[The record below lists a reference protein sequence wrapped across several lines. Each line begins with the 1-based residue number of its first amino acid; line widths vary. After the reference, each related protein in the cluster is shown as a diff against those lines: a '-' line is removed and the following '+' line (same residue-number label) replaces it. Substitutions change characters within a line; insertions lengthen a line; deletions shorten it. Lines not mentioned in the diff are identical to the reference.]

1 MYGEAPRLYTIYKFE
16 NSMYMLAKAGLMR
29 GLVCLNHDGLLQ
41 KAGCPQEG
49 VVEVY
54 GSWFDPANPEVGS
67 HRGKSIL
74 VLYP

>member
-1 MYGEAPRLYTIYKFE
+1 MKTFQ
-16 NSMYMLAKAGLMR
+16 AGLVR

-49 VVEVY
+49 VVELY

-67 HRGKSIL
+67 YSGGQSIVSL
-74 VLYP
+74 ACDDNNM

>member
-1 MYGEAPRLYTIYKFE
+1 
-16 NSMYMLAKAGLMR
+16 MR

-67 HRGKSIL
+67 YSGQSIVSL
-74 VLYP
+74 ACDDNNM

>member
-1 MYGEAPRLYTIYKFE
+1 
-16 NSMYMLAKAGLMR
+16 MR

-49 VVEVY
+49 VVELY

-67 HRGKSIL
+67 YSGGQSIVSL
-74 VLYP
+74 ACDDNNM

>member
-1 MYGEAPRLYTIYKFE
+1 
-16 NSMYMLAKAGLMR
+16 MLAKAGLVR

-54 GSWFDPANPEVGS
+54 GSWFDPANPEV
-67 HRGKSIL
+67 RR
-74 VLYP
+74 VLQGGIVSLACDDTTM